1 MKFEEVYSGE
11 IAIRNYIPITLND
24 K

>member
-1 MKFEEVYSGE
+1 MVS
-11 IAIRNYIPITLND
+11 IRNYIPIGEG